1 MRDIKHRMP
10 YKAMVMTFVA
20 CFILLGGCGQIKKP
34 KDTIS
39 EIAYNVSKNEDCLVY
54 IEEGN
59 TFEPYL
65 VLTSDYGGNTL
76 LLRKNL
82 LEDTMPYNKNERHMW
97 ASHEYGGYYED
108 STIDNFLNTEFL
120 EILSSPVKEA
130 MVSSDIIITD
140 KSSLGIS
147 GSEKSIISRKV
158 FLLSLKELNGAYLY
172 ASIPEENVLRF
183 FEDDYNRRVAYLPN
197 GDGCAYWTRTPETW
211 ETYTVFTIGRQGT
224 GVGSADIDSGVR
236 PAFCLD
242 GSTPIVQRTDII
254 SGQTVYVIK

>member
-10 YKAMVMTFVA
+10 FKAMVMTFVA
-20 CFILLGGCGQIKKP
+20 CFILLGGCGQKKEP

-39 EIAYNVSKNEDCLVY
+39 EIAYNVNKKEDCLVY
-54 IEEGN
+54 IEEDN
-59 TFEPYL
+59 TFEAYL

-82 LEDTMPYNKNERHMW
+82 LEDTMPFNKNERHMW

-120 EILSSPVKEA
+120 NILSSPVKEA

-140 KSSLGIS
+140 KSSLGTT
-147 GSEKSIISRKV
+147 GSEETMINRKV
-158 FLLSLKELNGAYLY
+158 FLLSLKELNILRSYTCV
-172 ASIPEENVLRF
+172 PEGNVLRYF
-183 FEDDYNRRVAYLPN
+183 ADDINRRAAYLPN
-197 GDGCAYWTRTPETW
+197 GDGCPYWTRTPETW
-211 ETYTVFTIGRQGT
+211 ETYTVFTIGGRGT
-224 GVGSADIDSGVR
+224 GVGSADINSGVR

-242 GSTPIVQRTDII
+242 GSTPIIQRTDII
-254 SGQTVYVIK
+254 REQTVYVIE